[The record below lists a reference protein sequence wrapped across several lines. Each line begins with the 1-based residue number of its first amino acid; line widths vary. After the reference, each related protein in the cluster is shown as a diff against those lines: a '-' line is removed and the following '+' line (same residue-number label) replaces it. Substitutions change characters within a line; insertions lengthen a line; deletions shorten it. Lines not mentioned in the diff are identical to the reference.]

1 MLVEHRTR
9 DVVVSID
16 DYRRSMKLQ
25 RASPHRLFVDGAA
38 RRTALR
44 VLLRTGLRVLRSGL
58 RVRVRAGCERV
69 RDRNKQNRR
78 YRWTEVDHLRNV
90 SPVWASLFVMRR
102 ARAAGDYFA
111 V

>member
-25 RASPHRLFVDGAA
+25 RASPHRLFVGGAA
-38 RRTALR
+38 TRTALR
-44 VLLRTGLRVLRSGL
+44 ILLRRGLRV

-90 SPVWASLFVMRR
+90 SPVWVTSLFVIRR
-102 ARAAGDYFA
+102 TAAAGDYFA

>member
-25 RASPHRLFVDGAA
+25 RASPHRLFVGGAA
-38 RRTALR
+38 GRTALR
-44 VLLRTGLRVLRSGL
+44 ILLRRGL
-58 RVRVRAGCERV
+58 RVRARAGCERV

-78 YRWTEVDHLRNV
+78 YGWTEIDHLRNV
-90 SPVWASLFVMRR
+90 SPVWVTSLFVMRSLSVIR
-102 ARAAGDYFA
+102 RTAAAGDYFA